1 MTLFYIQ
8 SPRLPKAELQ
18 YKKTTKKKKKKQQ
31 IVCV

>member
-8 SPRLPKAELQ
+8 SPRLPKAEWQ
-18 YKKTTKKKKKKQQ
+18 YKKTTKKKKKQQ